1 MEQIRIEEPCTASWR
16 KMTPGKDGRFC
27 GSCEKTVVDFTKKTN
42 EEIAAYFLAH
52 GKVCGRYRP
61 DQVSVP
67 ARRPRMKWMAA
78 VLILIFGATFFSSCR
93 RRVIGIR
100 AKWSAQP
107 QLQDTTSATAGSKK
121 IGLYALLVAMLFSSG
136 CIMGRRYD
144 GGVAEHWPDEPA
156 TVPAADSIV
165 LPEEKQPE

>member
-1 MEQIRIEEPCTASWR
+1 MEIIRIEEPCKASWR
-16 KMTPGKDGRFC
+16 KMTPAQEGRFC

-67 ARRPRMKWMAA
+67 GRNPRMKWLVALLLFM
-78 VLILIFGATFFSSCR
+78 FGAAFVSSCR
-93 RRVIGIR
+93 RHVKGVR

-107 QLQDTTSATAGSKK
+107 QLQDTTTAAANSKK
-121 IGLYALLVAMLFSSG
+121 IGLYALLAAILFSSG
-136 CIMGRRYD
+136 CIMGKRTSD
-144 GGVAEHWPDEPA
+144 LKGVEDREFPA
-156 TVPAADSIV
+156 VPAADSIAI
-165 LPEEKQPE
+165 PEGKQPE